1 MTPLADQETG
11 PMVKKVLIGLL
22 ILVVGLL
29 AGGAITRAMS
39 VEVLG
44 SARDERNTQ
53 IIEAI
58 QREEQ
63 VVLLSL
69 GVQGIAEER
78 VVTTIFGKQLPG
90 SGRVLFLQ
98 YSYNAK
104 LGIEGSEVTI
114 SQLDENRFQVS
125 IPEFI
130 FIGHDDVQFQT
141 AVEDNG
147 VLSWV
152 TPEIDTA
159 QVISEILDGDAQF
172 QQVVDNRLLL
182 EDQARAFYTGILEAI
197 DPEVQVVYEFRG
209 VGR

>member
-182 EDQARAFYTGILEAI
+182 EDQARAFYTGIIEAI

>member
-1 MTPLADQETG
+1 
-11 PMVKKVLIGLL
+11 MVKKVLIGLL

-125 IPEFI
+125 IPEFT
-130 FIGHDDVQFQT
+130 FIGHNDVQFQT

-182 EDQARAFYTGILEAI
+182 EDQARAFYTGIIEAI

>member
-1 MTPLADQETG
+1 
-11 PMVKKVLIGLL
+11 MVKKVLIGLL

-44 SARDERNTQ
+44 SARDQRNTQ

-172 QQVVDNRLLL
+172 QQVVDNRRLL
-182 EDQARAFYTGILEAI
+182 EDQARAFYTGIIEAI

>member
-1 MTPLADQETG
+1 
-11 PMVKKVLIGLL
+11 MVKKVLIGLL

-39 VEVLG
+39 IEVLG

-90 SGRVLFLQ
+90 S
-98 YSYNAK
+98 
-104 LGIEGSEVTI
+104 
-114 SQLDENRFQVS
+114 
-125 IPEFI
+125 
-130 FIGHDDVQFQT
+130 
-141 AVEDNG
+141 
-147 VLSWV
+147 
-152 TPEIDTA
+152 
-159 QVISEILDGDAQF
+159 
-172 QQVVDNRLLL
+172 
-182 EDQARAFYTGILEAI
+182 
-197 DPEVQVVYEFRG
+197 
-209 VGR
+209 

>member
-1 MTPLADQETG
+1 
-11 PMVKKVLIGLL
+11 MVKKVLIGLL

-172 QQVVDNRLLL
+172 QQVVDNRQLL

-197 DPEVQVVYEFRG
+197 DPEVQVVFEFRG

>member
-1 MTPLADQETG
+1 
-11 PMVKKVLIGLL
+11 MVKKVLIGLL

-182 EDQARAFYTGILEAI
+182 EDQARAFYTGIIEAI

>member
-1 MTPLADQETG
+1 
-11 PMVKKVLIGLL
+11 MVKKVLIGLL

-182 EDQARAFYTGILEAI
+182 EDQARAFYTGLIEAI